1 MDISNILRTTCI
13 CYLSN
18 NPRAKSVQNMLILK
32 SRLPTNADTV
42 LHSGHTSPLQALTS
56 KVVSVSGL
64 SPAFRVMTVVVVD
77 PSTVLS
83 LQQPFSFSQK
93 RT

>member
-1 MDISNILRTTCI
+1 
-13 CYLSN
+13 
-18 NPRAKSVQNMLILK
+18 MLILK

-42 LHSGHTSPLQALTS
+42 LHSGHTSSPLQALTS